1 MISAANPAAGD
12 AEPRITSPVRYRT
25 TTTPP
30 PVGIVSEAQAASV
43 VGGAELVGASGA
55 VDVDVDPSGMV
66 VTVVPG
72 SPVVVVAMAVLDV
85 TEPDRGAAT

>member
-1 MISAANPAAGD
+1 LISAANPAAGD
-12 AEPRITSPVRYRT
+12 AELRITSPVRYRT

-55 VDVDVDPSGMV
+55 VDVDDPSEMV

-72 SPVVVVAMAVLDV
+72 SPVDVVAISVLDV